1 LINFGVCK
9 DKMEKKRKNIVAK
22 RLIRSYITSVVSIS
36 LVLILVAA
44 TAIFAVNAKNVARYF
59 KENMTVSVIL
69 KQSTSEK
76 EARHLEKELGTKS
89 YVKECRYI
97 SKDEGAKEMEALLG
111 ADFLNVFES
120 SPIPISID
128 LKLDGDVITKDSLNY
143 IKGNIQ
149 KSKFVEEVVYQET
162 LVEALNANL
171 NKISLIVGIVII
183 ILLFI
188 SFALIS
194 NTVRLNIY
202 ARRFT
207 IHTMSLVGAKRSFI
221 ARPFVRQ
228 AVIEGAAAGVLASTV
243 MLCIVSYIKGK
254 SDLLVE
260 LIRTDLEVAVLFLT
274 VILGIVICVLSTL
287 FIVRKIAYIS
297 KDDLYY

>member
-1 LINFGVCK
+1 
-9 DKMEKKRKNIVAK
+9 MEKKKNNIVEK
-22 RLIRSYITSVVSIS
+22 RLIRSYVTSVVSIS

-44 TAIFAVNAKNVARYF
+44 AAILVANANNIARYF

-76 EARHLEKELGTKS
+76 EARALEKDLSKKS
-89 YVKECRYI
+89 YVKESRYV
-97 SKDEGAKEMEALLG
+97 SKEEGAKEMEALLG
-111 ADFLNVFES
+111 ADFLDVFES

-128 LKLDGDVITKDSLNY
+128 LKLDGDVITRDSLNY

-149 KSKFVEEVVYQET
+149 KSRFVEEVVYQET

-171 NKISLIVGIVII
+171 HKIGLIVGAVIL

-221 ARPFVRQ
+221 ARPFVKQ
-228 AVIEGAAAGVLASTV
+228 AVLEGAASGLLASAV
-243 MLCIVSYIKGK
+243 MFGIVAYVK
-254 SDLLVE
+254 SSSPLLENV
-260 LIRTDLEVAVLFLT
+260 IRTDLEVAVLGLT
-274 VILGIVICVLSTL
+274 VLLGILICVIST
-287 FIVRKIAYIS
+287 FIVVRRVAYIS